1 MLDGR
6 VRQVGVVVADDDHEW
21 RAALVESLEREGFA
35 VRAEELDATG
45 AAGATLREKPDLC
58 ILTTALPGGA
68 LLATGRIAHECP
80 ATQVVLVAANPDEED
95 CLTSLE
101 AGAAAY
107 LAKDASPDRVGAP
120 PRDFVLGTPSTP
132 RRFQPRF
139 VDGPGRP

>member
-6 VRQVGVVVADDDHEW
+6 VRQVGVVVAAADDEW

-58 ILTTALPGGA
+58 IVTTALPGGA
-68 LLATGRIAHECP
+68 LLATDRIVHECP
-80 ATQVVLVAANPDEED
+80 ATQVVLVAATPEEED

-107 LAKDASPDRVGAP
+107 LAKDASPDRLVAALREVVAGI
-120 PRDFVLGTPSTP
+120 PSIP
-132 RRFQPRF
+132 RRFQARL
-139 VDGPGRP
+139 VGELGRP